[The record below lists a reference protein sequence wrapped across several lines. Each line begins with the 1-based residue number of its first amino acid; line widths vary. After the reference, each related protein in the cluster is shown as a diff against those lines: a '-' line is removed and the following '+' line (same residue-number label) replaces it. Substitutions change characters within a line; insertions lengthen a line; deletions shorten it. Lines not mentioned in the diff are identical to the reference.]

1 MVMSKSISPSH
12 ATNNSKSKFVVLTLN
27 SDVSKITNRLIR
39 DLALEKDEV
48 RNDCRFE
55 IKGYFPQDEIR
66 GRQSIIVEDY
76 HDKHYIYC
84 RGGFQSMLA
93 TLTSSDEEWKELFIN
108 QATDFERQGLKVQ
121 IFCYKELDETDY
133 EKFITI

>member
-1 MVMSKSISPSH
+1 
-12 ATNNSKSKFVVLTLN
+12 
-27 SDVSKITNRLIR
+27 
-39 DLALEKDEV
+39 
-48 RNDCRFE
+48 
-55 IKGYFPQDEIR
+55 
-66 GRQSIIVEDY
+66 
-76 HDKHYIYC
+76 
-84 RGGFQSMLA
+84 MLA